1 MSREPFARRR
11 IEPLKAS
18 HPKEEGAA
26 VAYFLD
32 ETVSGPLSLRIGAAP
47 GTEPL
52 PNYRAIDRF
61 LEKLEHHGVA
71 YLSQDQ
77 AYGEAAVVRRPG
89 GLDRPPEAERRRV
102 D

>member
-1 MSREPFARRR
+1 
-11 IEPLKAS
+11 
-18 HPKEEGAA
+18 